1 MTPISFPQVTKVFTA
16 PEGVSP
22 EDCGSLPVHDTGQA
36 LVSCW
41 QLTEEERA
49 EVARTGVVWLWVFGR
64 GTPPVA
70 VEGRSPF
77 DPPPAASDPEPQP
90 GSLERCPATPD
101 GRLPPDEISACEFCG
116 GTAYCAGE
124 AGAAYPPGLE
134 PRVCLRVTVDDD
146 DQETLCAEPY
156 GERVDDPAKLTCE
169 KCRRLAQV
177 IQDVAHVDRP
187 ADSEQRIRQEVERL
201 QGEDQGHG

>member
-64 GTPPVA
+64 GHPMVS
-70 VEGRSPF
+70 VEARSPF
-77 DPPPAASDPEPQP
+77 ETPE
-90 GSLERCPATPD
+90 D
-101 GRLPPDEISACEFCG
+101 RL
-116 GTAYCAGE
+116 
-124 AGAAYPPGLE
+124 
-134 PRVCLRVTVDDD
+134 
-146 DQETLCAEPY
+146 
-156 GERVDDPAKLTCE
+156 
-169 KCRRLAQV
+169 LAQV
-177 IQDVAHVDRP
+177 AHIGRP

>member
-1 MTPISFPQVTKVFTA
+1 MT
-16 PEGVSP
+16 E
-22 EDCGSLPVHDTGQA
+22 EECGPLPVHDAGEA

-77 DPPPAASDPEPQP
+77 DPP
-90 GSLERCPATPD
+90 
-101 GRLPPDEISACEFCG
+101 
-116 GTAYCAGE
+116 
-124 AGAAYPPGLE
+124 
-134 PRVCLRVTVDDD
+134 VDA
-146 DQETLCAEPY
+146 LLAE
-156 GERVDDPAKLTCE
+156 L
-169 KCRRLAQV
+169 
-177 IQDVAHVDRP
+177 AHVERP
-187 ADSEQRIRQEVERL
+187 ADAEQRIRQEVERL